1 MIVKSETPSAGARAF
16 LPLLLCAL
24 VMCIDGYDLY
34 ALPLVVP
41 HLSAQLGLSLI
52 HI

>member
-24 VMCIDGYDLY
+24 VMC
-34 ALPLVVP
+34 
-41 HLSAQLGLSLI
+41 LSLI